1 MAQDIEPFHELHTI
15 VNLRSPGQVSQT
27 DSNGRPKHQPPRHY
41 TPCTTQASPPFMT
54 GDEAASMG
62 GRRSPPQA
70 TLPCKIE
77 EISGE
82 DSSRRSTS
90 PRLESS
96 AVQHEGAVASHED
109 LMLEHQLFEQGH
121 YSDDLQL
128 RIRNM
133 WPSRPDN
140 PNDYHQKHGFSHR
153 GDSETKSG
161 SRFQQPAYTS
171 QNINDRGKL
180 GSLSRNWMAE
190 SHNLFQQ
197 PLACGSLTPSTKHSL
212 NQAVYYQDRIQ
223 VVDQGYSIN
232 TPASYGPGM
241 DALEC
246 SLHPDHSNYG
256 DLQFNTDSFQEY
268 TTIVDDVPITTLP
281 PNTNLPFYETRTAMR
296 QDRKDTLQFAE
307 AEGDM
312 EPEYKDDAWWLLG
325 DSPSSIEAPGSK
337 MDEPYA
343 QLIYRAF
350 MSRPNKSMTLQEIYQ
365 WFRENT
371 DKSKSEG
378 KGWQNSIRHNLSM
391 NGVRDSF
398 RYHRKNEQLA
408 NWHP

>member
-1 MAQDIEPFHELHTI
+1 MAQDIDTFHELHAI
-15 VNLRSPGQVSQT
+15 VTLKSPGQISQT
-27 DSNGRPKHQPPRHY
+27 DSNGQPKHQPPQHY
-41 TPCTTQASPPFMT
+41 NPCTTQASPPVMT
-54 GDEAASMG
+54 GDEAASLGG
-62 GRRSPPQA
+62 GRSPLQA
-70 TLPCKIE
+70 ILPCKVE
-77 EISGE
+77 EIFGE

-90 PRLESS
+90 PRPESS
-96 AVQHEGAVASHED
+96 AVQHGGAIASQED
-109 LMLEHQLFEQGH
+109 LMLEHQVFEQDH

-140 PNDYHQKHGFSHR
+140 SNDYHQKHDFSQR
-153 GDSETKSG
+153 RDSETQSA
-161 SRFQQPAYTS
+161 SRFHQPAYVS
-171 QNINDRGKL
+171 QNINDREKL
-180 GSLSRNWMAE
+180 GSLSRNWMAD

-197 PLACGSLTPSTKHSL
+197 PLAWNSLTHSTKQSV
-212 NQAVYYQDRIQ
+212 NQSVYYQDRLQ

-232 TPASYGPGM
+232 TSASYGPGM
-241 DALEC
+241 DALQRA
-246 SLHPDHSNYG
+246 LHPDHSNYG
-256 DLQFNTDSFQEY
+256 NLQPNTGSLQEY
-268 TTIVDDVPITTLP
+268 TTIVDDVPITTLS
-281 PNTNLPFYETRTAMR
+281 PNTNLQFYETTTAMR

-307 AEGDM
+307 GGM
-312 EPEYKDDAWWLLG
+312 EPEYKDDAWWQDQLLG

-337 MDEPYA
+337 VDEPYA

-391 NGVRDSF
+391 NGVSHSSR
-398 RYHRKNEQLA
+398 
-408 NWHP
+408 